1 MPRRPG
7 TLLTLGSSAS
17 QPLLLLQPQPLS
29 LRLLLRSLRNLRPW
43 PLPPNHLTSRHAS
56 SHSRFTLLY
65 HSYYN
70 YPLLRV
76 SPGRQI
82 VTPLRHRLY
91 GPLTKGLYPF
101 HTSLNRVQRSL
112 KLLYRASCVTP
123 PRGINTQRENKCYSY
138 VSGS

>member
-17 QPLLLLQPQPLS
+17 QTLLLLQPLPLS
-29 LRLLLRSLRNLRPW
+29 LRLLLRSLRNLHLW
-43 PLPPNHLTSRHAS
+43 PLPPNHLTPHHAS

-82 VTPLRHRLY
+82 ITPLRHRSY
-91 GPLTKGLYPF
+91 GPLTKSLYPF
-101 HTSLNRVQRSL
+101 HALNRVQRSL

-123 PRGINTQRENKCYSY
+123 PCGINTQQENKCYSY